1 MLICRLFHESEYA
14 HKARVAKLNSKLIT
28 AKYRTFKYFNL
39 FNLLSE
45 HVPSPRSSQ
54 TSSGA
59 QLSCSHLVDEE
70 KWAAEKLCTAA
81 ITHSQAQPTD
91 PDAQMDLLQ
100 QQLHRKKKNWW
111 GADTGTGIKNRSPVI
126 KYVSSADYLTPFSE
140 GPTSSFTKTL
150 WHNIFSRP
158 IFFARAS
165 FLFVM
170 VYKVWR
176 TKLRLFQGV
185 LGKTNPI
192 LLYPIVWQCNQSGAT
207 NGGRGNKISQM

>member
-28 AKYRTFKYFNL
+28 AKYRTFKYFNI

-100 QQLHRKKKNWW
+100 QQLHRKKKKLMRGRHRHRDKEQKPCHKVCLKCWLSHSLLRRANKQLYK
-111 GADTGTGIKNRSPVI
+111 DFMTQHFFQTYFLCQSLFPLCNGI
-126 KYVSSADYLTPFSE
+126 
-140 GPTSSFTKTL
+140 
-150 WHNIFSRP
+150 
-158 IFFARAS
+158 
-165 FLFVM
+165 
-170 VYKVWR
+170 
-176 TKLRLFQGV
+176 
-185 LGKTNPI
+185 
-192 LLYPIVWQCNQSGAT
+192 
-207 NGGRGNKISQM
+207 